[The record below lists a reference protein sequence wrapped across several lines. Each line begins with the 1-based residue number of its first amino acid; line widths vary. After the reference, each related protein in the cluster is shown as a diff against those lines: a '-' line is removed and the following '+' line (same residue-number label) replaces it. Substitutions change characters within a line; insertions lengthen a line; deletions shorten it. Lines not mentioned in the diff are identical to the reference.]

1 MLFEQAEDDVYFED
15 YTWFLYKCGTCGGL
29 NMYGDFFRVYQLNM
43 NNLLD
48 AKLYPKGSGLLPP
61 SHMISPSDPI
71 PSHILKLYEEVWP
84 LRHRS
89 PSAFIGQ
96 IRRLLEYICVD
107 QKASGK
113 DLYGKLQDLITKGIL
128 PGYFGDI
135 TDLLRVVGNLGAHAS
150 DKTLDIWDA
159 ELIDEFFRFVI
170 EYVYVAPAKIKRMK
184 ERMRT

>member
-1 MLFEQAEDDVYFED
+1 
-15 YTWFLYKCGTCGGL
+15 
-29 NMYGDFFRVYQLNM
+29 
-43 NNLLD
+43 
-48 AKLYPKGSGLLPP
+48 
-61 SHMISPSDPI
+61 
-71 PSHILKLYEEVWP
+71 
-84 LRHRS
+84 
-89 PSAFIGQ
+89 
-96 IRRLLEYICVD
+96 LLEYICVD